1 MRTLVFFVF
10 LSALTGCV
18 TMQSR
23 EHPRQSSLI
32 LFDVSRQ
39 RPIQVEIYLPARASR
54 CTSAHPCPVA
64 LISAGYGISH
74 KSYAFIASSLNQLGC
89 LAVAVQQELPSD
101 PPLATDVDLFA
112 ARTPNWQRGA
122 ENLRFVLKSMRES
135 HPGFNWRQPVLI
147 GHSNGGDISAWL
159 VRESP
164 MFAGIL
170 VTLDNR
176 RVPLPRAS
184 STRVLS
190 IRASDFQADAGV
202 LPTGEELKASG
213 ACIVKISDARHN
225 DMHDG
230 GPIGLKH
237 TITRYIVKFLDSGI
251 CNAALPIDSQKKT

>member
-1 MRTLVFFVF
+1 MT
-10 LSALTGCV
+10 
-18 TMQSR
+18 QSR
-23 EHPRQSSLI
+23 EHSRQSSLV

-39 RPIQVEIYLPARASR
+39 RPIPVEIYLPARAPR
-54 CTSAHPCPVA
+54 CTLAHPCPVA

-74 KSYAFIASSLNQLGC
+74 KNYAFIASSLNQLGY
-89 LAVAVQQELPSD
+89 LVVAVQQELPSD
-101 PPLATDVDLFA
+101 PPLATDGDLYA

-135 HPGFNWRQPVLI
+135 HPGFNWRHPVLI

-164 MFAGIL
+164 MFGGSV

-176 RVPLPRAS
+176 RVPLPRGS
-184 STRVLS
+184 SMRVLS

-202 LPTGEELKASG
+202 LPTDEELKTSG
-213 ACIVKISDARHN
+213 ACVVKINDARHN

-230 GPIGLKH
+230 GPIELKN
-237 TITRYIVKFLDSGI
+237 TITRYLVNFLDRGI
-251 CNAALPIDSQKKT
+251 CETVLPNVSQPKTS